1 MRKLLITGGAAA
13 LIALPAVALAQT
25 DEPVVE
31 TDPAAE
37 AIGGPTTD
45 KALHSE
51 GTGGFRYE
59 GSGGVAI
66 TANGDVAVRDL
77 SGGKGVA
84 ATASGFGK
92 TKASKD
98 GLWTRY
104 AGAGSLT
111 LDGSQFRVRVR
122 GRFTADVN
130 PTAANPAVGTARD
143 WGSGASTLKGGVA
156 HPFWRSQKILLT
168 SGPMS
173 VNLFGR
179 GGPRWHKDDP
189 KGREKG
195 TRMTVRR
202 VVVTRTFVNGQ
213 KVSSRRVV
221 TQRRWWTWNRREP
234 GATWRLNGPAAGS
247 VNIATISGRI
257 RVWDRSTAKDL
268 AVTVPGGTTTQTLAD
283 GSVVYYGLRGARV
296 ALAGTGFRMKAVAWD
311 VEGTFTPLAGSLAR
325 SYVRGK
331 GTFDTAD
338 FADQRARKQGGTR
351 VLLQPV
357 AAK

>member
-13 LIALPAVALAQT
+13 LIAMPAVALAQT

-59 GSGGVAI
+59 GSGGVTI
-66 TANGDVAVRDL
+66 TVNGIVAVRDL

-92 TKASKD
+92 TKSSKD
-98 GLWTRY
+98 GVWTRY

-111 LDGSQFRVRVR
+111 LDGSGFRVRVR
-122 GRFTADVN
+122 GQFTADVD
-130 PTAANPAVGTARD
+130 PTAANRAVGTAWD

-156 HPFWRSQKILLT
+156 HPFWRSQRILLT
-168 SGPMS
+168 SGPMA
-173 VNLFGR
+173 VDLFGR
-179 GGPRWHKDDP
+179 GGPRWHRDGS
-189 KGREKG
+189 KGGKN
-195 TRMTVRR
+195 MTVRR

-213 KVSSRRVV
+213 EVSSRRVV
-221 TQRRWWTWNRREP
+221 TQRRWWTWNHREP
-234 GATWRLNGPAAGS
+234 GATWRLNGPAAGA
-247 VNIATISGRI
+247 VDIATITGRL
-257 RVWDRSTAKDL
+257 RVWDRSTPKDL
-268 AVTVPGGTTTQTLAD
+268 AVTVPAGTATQTLAD
-283 GSVVYYGLRGARV
+283 GSVVYDGLRDAKV
-296 ALAGTGFRMKAVAWD
+296 ALTGTGFRMKAVAWD

-325 SYVRGK
+325 GYVRGK

-338 FADQRARKQGGTR
+338 QQDLRARVHGGTR